1 MDVWKPF
8 IFYEFG
14 GDMNMMLFLWENTY
28 FFNVLVILFCGL
40 LSKTT
45 IKFPWI
51 LVGGLEHD
59 FYFP

>member
-1 MDVWKPF
+1 
-8 IFYEFG
+8 
-14 GDMNMMLFLWENTY
+14 MNMMLFLWENTY